1 MSEQSVSSRA
11 SIKPRGGHCG
21 SRVMCMCVVP
31 RERLACLHGR
41 AERRSG
47 ERAARWHLFR
57 AIDFMCSFSKK
68 ERRNV
73 LYYSRST
80 ADRTS
85 SVESRV
91 VRRRAVETPRVV
103 HLARALSPLYRV
115 PPAFLTTRDHTEHST
130 QIV

>member
-1 MSEQSVSSRA
+1 M
-11 SIKPRGGHCG
+11 
-21 SRVMCMCVVP
+21 SRVCRLVPLSNRVAVTAGVESCACVSCHARGWRV
-31 RERLACLHGR
+31 CT
-41 AERRSG
+41 AERSAGAASAR
-47 ERAARWHLFR
+47 RAGTYSELLILCARFQR
-57 AIDFMCSFSKK
+57 KR
-68 ERRNV
+68 EET